1 LIKNYNNGLAFSVWS
16 IRLFNP
22 FSFQG
27 LRSIL
32 IVFIITNN
40 VTNEVYVGTTKDS
53 VEERWKHYQQAA
65 ELDPTAARLFK
76 DIRDFGAKSFTPS
89 EYAVAFDRE
98 DLKDLFEEAME
109 EYQGSSLVGIE
120 TIKPKPVNV
129 AAPQKTA
136 VKKATSKSKVAS
148 GRTNSAVK
156 ERAIKEAIA
165 EEKAERESKK
175 LMKASSEAQEMR
187 DIMARLDKRG
197 STLKKR

>member
-1 LIKNYNNGLAFSVWS
+1 MLNL
-16 IRLFNP
+16 

-32 IVFIITNN
+32 IVFIITND
-40 VTNEVYVGTTKDS
+40 VTDEVYVGTTKDS
-53 VEERWKHYQQAA
+53 VEERWKQYQEAA
-65 ELDPTAARLFK
+65 ELDHTAARLFK
-76 DIRDFGAKSFTPS
+76 DIRDFGVKSFTPS

-109 EYQGSSLVGIE
+109 EHQGISLVGVK
-120 TIKPKPVNV
+120 TIKPKPVKV
-129 AAPQKTA
+129 ATPKKTV
-136 VKKATSKSKVAS
+136 VKKSTTKSKTSDGTVTTKIIKPKVAS
-148 GRTNSAVK
+148 GRTNSATK

-187 DIMARLDKRG
+187 DIMARLDNRG

>member
-1 LIKNYNNGLAFSVWS
+1 
-16 IRLFNP
+16 
-22 FSFQG
+22 

-53 VEERWKHYQQAA
+53 VAERWQQYQEAV

-109 EYQGSSLVGIE
+109 EYQGISLVGIK
-120 TIKPKPVNV
+120 TIKPKPVKV
-129 AAPQKTA
+129 AAPKKAA
-136 VKKATSKSKVAS
+136 VKKTTPKSKTSGPVTTKVVKPKVAS
-148 GRTNSAVK
+148 GRTSSAAK
-156 ERAIKEAIA
+156 ERVIKEAIA
-165 EEKAERESKK
+165 EEKAERESNK

>member
-1 LIKNYNNGLAFSVWS
+1 
-16 IRLFNP
+16 
-22 FSFQG
+22 

-32 IVFIITNN
+32 IVFIITND

-53 VEERWKHYQQAA
+53 VEERWKQYQEAA

-98 DLKDLFEEAME
+98 DLKDLFEEAIE
-109 EYQGSSLVGIE
+109 EYQGISLVGVK
-120 TIKPKPVNV
+120 TIKPKPVKV
-129 AAPQKTA
+129 AAPKKTA
-136 VKKATSKSKVAS
+136 VKKSTTKSKTSGAPVTTKIVKPKVAS
-148 GRTNSAVK
+148 GRTNSAAK

-165 EEKAERESKK
+165 EEKADRESKK

-187 DIMARLDKRG
+187 DIMARLDNRG

>member
-1 LIKNYNNGLAFSVWS
+1 MLN
-16 IRLFNP
+16 LFP
-22 FSFQG
+22 FQG

-32 IVFIITNN
+32 IVFIITND
-40 VTNEVYVGTTKDS
+40 VTDEVYVGTTKDS
-53 VEERWKHYQQAA
+53 VEERWQQYREAA

-109 EYQGSSLVGIE
+109 EHQGTSLVGVK
-120 TIKPKPVNV
+120 TIKPKPVKV
-129 AAPQKTA
+129 AAPKKTA
-136 VKKATSKSKVAS
+136 VKKATTKSKTSDGAVTTKIVKPKVAS
-148 GRTNSAVK
+148 GRTNSAAK

-187 DIMARLDKRG
+187 DIMARLDNRG

>member
-1 LIKNYNNGLAFSVWS
+1 MLN
-16 IRLFNP
+16 LFP
-22 FSFQG
+22 IQD

-32 IVFIITNN
+32 IVFIITND
-40 VTNEVYVGTTKDS
+40 VTDEVYVGTTKDS
-53 VEERWKHYQQAA
+53 VEERWKQYQEAA
-65 ELDPTAARLFK
+65 ALDHTAARLFK

-109 EYQGSSLVGIE
+109 EHQGIRLVGVK
-120 TIKPKPVNV
+120 TTKPKPVKV
-129 AAPQKTA
+129 AAPKKAA
-136 VKKATSKSKVAS
+136 VKKPTIKSKTSGGPVTTKIVKPKVAS
-148 GRTNSAVK
+148 GRTNSAAK

-175 LMKASSEAQEMR
+175 LMKASAEAQEMR
-187 DIMARLDKRG
+187 DIMARLDNRG

>member
-1 LIKNYNNGLAFSVWS
+1 MLN
-16 IRLFNP
+16 LFP
-22 FSFQG
+22 FQG

-32 IVFIITNN
+32 IVFIITNE
-40 VTNEVYVGTTKDS
+40 VTDEVYVGTTKDS
-53 VEERWKHYQQAA
+53 VEERWKQYQEAA
-65 ELDPTAARLFK
+65 ALDHTAARLFK

-109 EYQGSSLVGIE
+109 EHQGTSLVGVK

-129 AAPQKTA
+129 AAPKKTA
-136 VKKATSKSKVAS
+136 VKKATTKSKISGGAVTTKVVKPKVAS
-148 GRTNSAVK
+148 GRTNSAAK
-156 ERAIKEAIA
+156 ERNIKEAIA

-187 DIMARLDKRG
+187 DIMARLDNRG

>member
-1 LIKNYNNGLAFSVWS
+1 MLNL
-16 IRLFNP
+16 

-32 IVFIITNN
+32 IVFIITND
-40 VTNEVYVGTTKDS
+40 VTDEVYVGTTRDS
-53 VEERWKHYQQAA
+53 VEERWKQYQEAA
-65 ELDPTAARLFK
+65 ELDHTAARLFK

-109 EYQGSSLVGIE
+109 EHQGISLVGVK
-120 TIKPKPVNV
+120 TIKPKPIKV
-129 AAPQKTA
+129 AAPKKTA
-136 VKKATSKSKVAS
+136 IKKATTKSKASSGLLTTKIVKPKVAS
-148 GRTNSAVK
+148 GRTNSAAK

-187 DIMARLDKRG
+187 DIMARLDNRG
-197 STLKKR
+197 SSLKKR

>member
-1 LIKNYNNGLAFSVWS
+1 MLN
-16 IRLFNP
+16 LFP
-22 FSFQG
+22 FQG

-32 IVFIITNN
+32 IVFIITND
-40 VTNEVYVGTTKDS
+40 VTDEVYVGTTKDS
-53 VEERWKHYQQAA
+53 VEERWKQYQEAA
-65 ELDPTAARLFK
+65 ALDHTAARLFK

-109 EYQGSSLVGIE
+109 EHQGTSLVGVK

-129 AAPQKTA
+129 AAPKKTA
-136 VKKATSKSKVAS
+136 VKKATTKSKISGGAVTTKVVKPKVAS
-148 GRTNSAVK
+148 GRTNSAAK
-156 ERAIKEAIA
+156 ERNIKEAIA

-187 DIMARLDKRG
+187 DIMARLDNRG

>member
-1 LIKNYNNGLAFSVWS
+1 MLNL
-16 IRLFNP
+16 

-32 IVFIITNN
+32 IVFIITND
-40 VTNEVYVGTTKDS
+40 VTDEVYVGTTKDS
-53 VEERWKHYQQAA
+53 VEERWKQYQEAA
-65 ELDPTAARLFK
+65 ELDHTAARLFK
-76 DIRDFGAKSFTPS
+76 DIRDFGVKSFTPS

-98 DLKDLFEEAME
+98 DLKDLFEESME
-109 EYQGSSLVGIE
+109 EHQGISLVGVK
-120 TIKPKPVNV
+120 TIKPKPVKV
-129 AAPQKTA
+129 ATPKKTV
-136 VKKATSKSKVAS
+136 VKKSTTKSKTSDGTVTTKIIKPKVAS
-148 GRTNSAVK
+148 GRTNSATK

-187 DIMARLDKRG
+187 DIMARLDNRG

>member
-1 LIKNYNNGLAFSVWS
+1 MLNL
-16 IRLFNP
+16 

-32 IVFIITNN
+32 IVFIITND
-40 VTNEVYVGTTKDS
+40 VTDEVYVGTTRDS
-53 VEERWKHYQQAA
+53 VEERWKQYQEAA
-65 ELDPTAARLFK
+65 ELDHTAARLFK

-98 DLKDLFEEAME
+98 DLKDLIEEAME
-109 EYQGSSLVGIE
+109 EHQGISLVGVK
-120 TIKPKPVNV
+120 TIKPKPIKV
-129 AAPQKTA
+129 AAPKKTA
-136 VKKATSKSKVAS
+136 IKKATTKSKASSGLLTTKIVKPKVAS
-148 GRTNSAVK
+148 GRTNSAAK

-187 DIMARLDKRG
+187 DIMARLDNRG
-197 STLKKR
+197 SSLKKR

>member
-1 LIKNYNNGLAFSVWS
+1 MLN
-16 IRLFNP
+16 LFP
-22 FSFQG
+22 FQG

-32 IVFIITNN
+32 IVFIITNE
-40 VTNEVYVGTTKDS
+40 VTDEVYVGTTKDS
-53 VEERWKHYQQAA
+53 VEKRWKQYQEAA
-65 ELDPTAARLFK
+65 ELDHTSARLFK

-109 EYQGSSLVGIE
+109 EHQGTSLVGVK

-129 AAPQKTA
+129 AAPKKTA
-136 VKKATSKSKVAS
+136 VKKATTKSKISGGAVTTKVVKPKVAS
-148 GRTNSAVK
+148 GRTNSAAK
-156 ERAIKEAIA
+156 ERNIKEAIA

-187 DIMARLDKRG
+187 DIMARLDNRG